1 LIAQSTGS
9 NLAVVGN
16 YVAPNALII
25 TFFPAALYLAFK
37 FFWMPSFVVHMNKTT
52 EAIMNALINKLII
65 NHHLYHINFYLYL
78 KLYLTNK

>member
-37 FFWMPSFVVHMNKTT
+37 FFWMPSFVVPKGLSGPKYFKGSVQ
-52 EAIMNALINKLII
+52 I
-65 NHHLYHINFYLYL
+65 
-78 KLYLTNK
+78 LTISKAPV